1 MFVNFK
7 MRIQNFLNK
16 IKYYYNPVVEIYN
29 EKYNKFINDVFEF
42 GKGILSEQ
50 QETFIKINKYF
61 DKIYE
66 NYDNIYDIIK
76 KCDFKKMIKQNE
88 DLQLE
93 DDWDGEYDICAEFI
107 SNLEVDISDYFNC
120 LIFKKIKLVDNK
132 NNEDL
137 ASIKHYLLNKYS
149 YSCDL
154 IIDINNFTYNKQ
166 MSIITKNE
174 DLQMHITNECDKL
187 HNKIIEDIKID
198 SIIKTKILQN
208 NLYIIRKSIAIT
220 IDINR
225 FTKNLQENLDIRMP
239 ININDINSINTLLI
253 DLNIIDV
260 NKNFYDIKQLKRNLC
275 LEEFRKFLIRHYKKK
290 VVLNKKELFETLLY
304 KADEYNKKVLHKL
317 YKKFI
322 REKILLE
329 NKIKGIKFIY

>member
-1 MFVNFK
+1 
-7 MRIQNFLNK
+7 
-16 IKYYYNPVVEIYN
+16 VEIYN

-50 QETFIKINKYF
+50 QETVIKINKYF

-93 DDWDGEYDICAEFI
+93 DDCDGEYDICGEFI
-107 SNLEVDISDYFNC
+107 SNLEGTISNYFNC
-120 LIFKKIKLVDNK
+120 LIFKKIKLVDIK
-132 NNEDL
+132 QNEDL
-137 ASIKHYLLNKYS
+137 ASIELYLLNKYS

-174 DLQMHITNECDKL
+174 DLQRHITNECDKL
-187 HNKIIEDIKID
+187 HKKIIEDIKID

-220 IDINR
+220 IDINI
-225 FTKNLQENLDIRMP
+225 FTKNLQLGNFDIRMP
-239 ININDINSINTLLI
+239 ITINDINSINTLLI

-275 LEEFRKFLIRHYKKK
+275 LEEFRKRK
-290 VVLNKKELFETLLY
+290 
-304 KADEYNKKVLHKL
+304 
-317 YKKFI
+317 
-322 REKILLE
+322 
-329 NKIKGIKFIY
+329 